1 MFVVRE
7 RAREGRNGVAEML
20 LQYTEQRTGAQGLS
34 KVCATS
40 NDLFIYPFP
49 HDTNYLHRIDN
60 STFFKSA
67 FL

>member
-7 RAREGRNGVAEML
+7 RAREGRNGVAEMF

-40 NDLFIYPFP
+40 NDLFIPCLK
-49 HDTNYLHRIDN
+49 TQTICIAL
-60 STFFKSA
+60 T
-67 FL
+67 